1 MDHVN
6 LGRTGLRVSRLCL
19 GTMTFGSTAW
29 RGWVLP
35 EAASRPFI
43 QRALDAGI
51 NFFDTA
57 DMYSRGVSE
66 EIVGRALADFT
77 TRDQVVIATKAFFPM
92 GDGPNDRG
100 LSRKH
105 LFDAIDASLR
115 RLGTDY
121 VDLYQIHRFDPHTPI
136 EETLEALNDIVRAGK
151 ARYIGA
157 SSMFAWQFAQ
167 MLQVSDRR
175 GWARFVSMQNHYN
188 LVYREE
194 EREMLPLC
202 RAEGIGVIPWS
213 PLARGF
219 LAGNRDRPAAS
230 DTPKGGET
238 LRARL
243 DEYAHGLYYAESD
256 FQVVDRVVELAR
268 RRGVTAAQI
277 ALAWILR
284 QPGVTAPIVGVT
296 KMEHLEAAIA
306 ATDITLDEDE
316 CVHSRSPTCHTPCW
330 GISRRP
336 LLFQPVAPVRRREQ
350 HAPATVPGPGSRG
363 GSTPGHD
370 RPQDA
375 GCPGVDGGP
384 RRRLSD
390 VLHEQSAFPTCAGCT
405 NSSHGAPHVSH
416 RGRCRSSRRS

>member
-43 QRALDAGI
+43 RRALDAGI

-167 MLQVSDRR
+167 MLQVSERR

-268 RRGVTAAQI
+268 RRERHSGADRAGLDPAPAGGDGADRRRDEDGAARGGHRRRRHR
-277 ALAWILR
+277 ARRGRMRPTRGAVRAASRAGAPVAATRTPCHPRHAARLPHR
-284 QPGVTAPIVGVT
+284 RAPIRTGRT
-296 KMEHLEAAIA
+296 G
-306 ATDITLDEDE
+306 
-316 CVHSRSPTCHTPCW
+316 CGS
-330 GISRRP
+330 
-336 LLFQPVAPVRRREQ
+336 VAPP
-350 HAPATVPGPGSRG
+350 HDAPAHAVR
-363 GSTPGHD
+363 
-370 RPQDA
+370 A
-375 GCPGVDGGP
+375 
-384 RRRLSD
+384 
-390 VLHEQSAFPTCAGCT
+390 
-405 NSSHGAPHVSH
+405 
-416 RGRCRSSRRS
+416 

>member
-1 MDHVN
+1 MEYVN

-19 GTMTFGSTAW
+19 GTMTFGSTEW
-29 RGWVLP
+29 RPWILP
-35 EAASRPFI
+35 EDASRPFI
-43 QRALDAGI
+43 RHALDVGI

-66 EIVGRALADFT
+66 EIVGRALNDFT

-157 SSMFAWQFAQ
+157 SSMYAWQFAQ
-167 MLQVSDRR
+167 MLQTSERH

-188 LVYREE
+188 LIYREE

-202 RAEGIGVIPWS
+202 RAEGVGIIPWS

-219 LAGNRDRPAAS
+219 LAGNRDRAPGP
-230 DTPKGGET
+230 DEKKGGET
-238 LRARL
+238 LRAKT
-243 DEYAHGLYYAESD
+243 DEYAQSLYYEDSD
-256 FQVVDRVVELAR
+256 FRVVDQVVEIAR
-268 RRGVTAAQI
+268 ARGVTPAQV

-284 QPGVTAPIVGVT
+284 QPGVTAPIIGTTKIEQLDDSVAALDVT
-296 KMEHLEAAIA
+296 LHDEECGQLE
-306 ATDITLDEDE
+306 EPY
-316 CVHSRSPTCHTPCW
+316 VPH
-330 GISRRP
+330 
-336 LLFQPVAPVRRREQ
+336 PVL
-350 HAPATVPGPGSRG
+350 
-363 GSTPGHD
+363 GH
-370 RPQDA
+370 Q
-375 GCPGVDGGP
+375 
-384 RRRLSD
+384 
-390 VLHEQSAFPTCAGCT
+390 
-405 NSSHGAPHVSH
+405 
-416 RGRCRSSRRS
+416 